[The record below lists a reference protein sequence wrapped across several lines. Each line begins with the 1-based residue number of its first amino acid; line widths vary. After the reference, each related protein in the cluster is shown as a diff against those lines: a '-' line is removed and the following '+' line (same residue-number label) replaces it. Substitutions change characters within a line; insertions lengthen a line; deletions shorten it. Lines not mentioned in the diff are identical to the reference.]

1 MLNQA
6 ASLFN
11 KVNYNI
17 NKQLFNKACRQI
29 RSTPPIYYR
38 YNEAVKIVTMVQHQA
53 VDMYLLAIKS
63 FLYNILSGSV
73 FVLDDGSLTEDDY
86 TLIKQHIPDVTITH
100 INKIDTLDC
109 PKGGTW
115 ERLIYLIELSKDAY
129 VIQLDSDT
137 FTLALLSEVYNAI
150 ENQQAFV
157 ISGGPAWD
165 KPVNIDYLAN
175 IAAKWVKNMNPAHVQ
190 PMAESFFNKID
201 FFRDNKQYIRG
212 CSAFTGLPKQQISK
226 EMAVEFSRQV
236 SNEIGLEKWSEW
248 GSEQVTS
255 NVMASQTKNPII
267 LPWPLYQNYGF
278 PPTQGG
284 SLANALFVHFI
295 GSHRFSNRIYQKLA
309 TDFINTLNKQEI

>member
-6 ASLFN
+6 TNLLN
-11 KVNYNI
+11 KVNYKI
-17 NKQLFNKACRQI
+17 NKHFFNKLCHAI
-29 RSTPPIYYR
+29 RSTPPINYR
-38 YNEAVKIVTMVQHQA
+38 YCEDIRIVTMVQHQA

-63 FLYNILSGSV
+63 FLYNFLAGSV

-86 TLIKQHIPDVTITH
+86 LLIKKHIPEVVITH
-100 INKIDTLDC
+100 IDKIDTTGC

-115 ERLIYLIELSKDAY
+115 ERFLYLVELSKDAY

-137 FTLALLSEVYNAI
+137 FSLALMSEVYNAVQ
-150 ENQQAFV
+150 NQQAFV
-157 ISGGPAWD
+157 ISGGPAWT

-175 IAAKWVKNMNPAHVQ
+175 IAAIWIKNMSHAHVQ
-190 PMAESFFNKID
+190 PTAESVFNKIA
-201 FFRDNKQYIRG
+201 FFNENKQYIRG
-212 CSAFTGLPKQQISK
+212 CSAFTGLPKQQINK
-226 EMAVEFSRQV
+226 EMVVEFSQQI

-255 NVMASQTKNPII
+255 NVMASKTKNPII

-278 PPTQGG
+278 PPTHDGT
-284 SLANALFVHFI
+284 LANALFVHFI

-309 TDFINTLNKQEI
+309 TNFINTLNK